1 MIDAQEKAKE
11 EYLETLSHNGEIEFN
26 YNGFFYHIE
35 PDYKKEDTYNIW
47 KFADEYEGG
56 GEMIAVCSPAISI
69 LEEKAFDGKNILE
82 IEGDMTDCTLR

>member
-1 MIDAQEKAKE
+1 MTEAQEKAKK
-11 EYLETLSHNGEIEFN
+11 EYLEVLGYGGEIEFN

-56 GEMIAVCSPAISI
+56 GEMIATCSPAVSI
-69 LEEKAFDGKNILE
+69 LEEKAFDGKTILE
-82 IEGDMTDCTLR
+82 IEDDMTGCALR